1 MLLVSAS
8 ILSGKQLELAGATM
22 VEAITHVPKK
32 KKGERKKADTEN
44 NETPMQY
51 SQVKTHIVQRLHLNQ
66 VCGIIN
72 AG

>member
-1 MLLVSAS
+1 MFLVSVS

-22 VEAITHVPKK
+22 VEAITHVPK

-66 VCGIIN
+66 V
-72 AG
+72 